1 MSSYVL
7 VLVACYLLGSI
18 PVGYWTGR
26 LKGVDVRQH
35 GSGNIGMT
43 NVIRVLGTAAG
54 LAVLLGDVAKGAIA
68 AWLGHA
74 VGGPVLAALG
84 GLAAVAG
91 HNWSIF
97 LGGRGGRGVA
107 TSAGAVL
114 ALAPWVAVSA
124 VAVWAVT
131 VLATRYVS
139 VGSIVAG
146 LSTPVFML
154 LYGQPAAYVLLGAA
168 VAALIVL
175 QHRPNLRRLR
185 QGTEFRVG
193 SGRSGR

>member
-1 MSSYVL
+1 
-7 VLVACYLLGSI
+7 
-18 PVGYWTGR
+18 
-26 LKGVDVRQH
+26 
-35 GSGNIGMT
+35 MT

-139 VGSIVAG
+139 VGSIAAG